1 MQILGLFYFSYTENP
16 PQVSWWRSALN
27 GTSSI
32 APEESPLWGNSAS
45 IEQNK
50 HIHRRFVGFRWL
62 SNHSQVDCGLHD
74 HFATT
79 VAHLLPSCI
88 TAVAFVFSLFTF
100 PLSMHLYNNAA
111 KIFGAERV
119 LRRRLE
125 NLEDKMVYTTRGK
138 CSIYWTS
145 RVSVFFLK
153 KVFARRRL
161 CRRLCWTSS
170 KQCSVALDDCPL
182 GELVRNPY

>member
-1 MQILGLFYFSYTENP
+1 M
-16 PQVSWWRSALN
+16 
-27 GTSSI
+27 
-32 APEESPLWGNSAS
+32 
-45 IEQNK
+45 
-50 HIHRRFVGFRWL
+50 GFRWL

-74 HFATT
+74 HFATI

-100 PLSMHLYNNAA
+100 PLSMRLYNNAA

-125 NLEDKMVYTTRGK
+125 NLEGKMVYTTHGK
-138 CSIYWTS
+138 CSIYRAS

-153 KVFARRRL
+153 KVSSREDCAEGYWVYYYNYPIYELSANIIPRGLDGRCNSIVFVLIPGDIRR
-161 CRRLCWTSS
+161 
-170 KQCSVALDDCPL
+170 
-182 GELVRNPY
+182 GEGYLL

>member
-1 MQILGLFYFSYTENP
+1 M
-16 PQVSWWRSALN
+16 
-27 GTSSI
+27 
-32 APEESPLWGNSAS
+32 
-45 IEQNK
+45 
-50 HIHRRFVGFRWL
+50 GFRWL

-74 HFATT
+74 HFATI

-100 PLSMHLYNNAA
+100 PLSMRLYNNAA

-125 NLEDKMVYTTRGK
+125 NLEGKMVYTTRGK
-138 CSIYWTS
+138 CSVYYAS

-153 KVFARRRL
+153 KVSSREDCAEGTIGSLRATQSLREH
-161 CRRLCWTSS
+161 CSTSMAYLYPICGRNLLG
-170 KQCSVALDDCPL
+170 CSDTTPL
-182 GELVRNPY
+182 LH